1 MINKGAVFYENGT
14 WSFLTKTVNCN
25 TYTIEYE
32 KKTGFCS
39 VEEAKQAQEQ
49 ENERY
54 QKQMKRIKSLTN
66 MRYTFFEY
74 LDYWCQKI
82 FLPNADS
89 SIKVGYSWTIYKIII
104 PNTPKD
110 ILKSRHGHCFKRR
123 MNTHGIFQLSK

>member
-1 MINKGAVFYENGT
+1 MEKSMINKGAVFYENGT

-54 QKQMKRIKSLTN
+54 QKS
-66 MRYTFFEY
+66 RYQPRLFA
-74 LDYWCQKI
+74 L
-82 FLPNADS
+82 
-89 SIKVGYSWTIYKIII
+89 YSTTLYV
-104 PNTPKD
+104 TD
-110 ILKSRHGHCFKRR
+110 F
-123 MNTHGIFQLSK
+123 

>member
-74 LDYWCQKI
+74 LAWIIHGVAVKVAESHIVTI
-82 FLPNADS
+82 F
-89 SIKVGYSWTIYKIII
+89 
-104 PNTPKD
+104 
-110 ILKSRHGHCFKRR
+110 
-123 MNTHGIFQLSK
+123 